1 MLCTRCMSATDV
13 IESRETQKAG
23 PGQRRA
29 VKRAMGDLP
38 SYVVRRRRCTS
49 PECGQVVHSVE
60 VVIPSPR
67 TRASEP

>member
-49 PECGQVVHSVE
+49 PECGQVCHSVE

-67 TRASEP
+67 TSASEP

>member
-1 MLCTRCMSATDV
+1 MRCTRCMSETDV

-38 SYVVRRRRCTS
+38 TYVVRRRRCVS
-49 PECGQVVHSVE
+49 PTCGLVFHSVE
-60 VVIPSPR
+60 VAMPSPKDAR
-67 TRASEP
+67 ST